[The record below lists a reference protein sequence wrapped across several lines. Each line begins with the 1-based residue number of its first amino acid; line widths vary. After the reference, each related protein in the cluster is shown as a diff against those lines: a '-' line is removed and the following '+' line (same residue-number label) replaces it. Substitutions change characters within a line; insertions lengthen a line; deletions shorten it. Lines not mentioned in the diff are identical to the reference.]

1 MSYFTQERILKIMSE
16 TENQIHQL
24 QQQQALTIQALA
36 ALLQGR
42 AVGADSTEAF
52 LYAIDPGLQGTLIL
66 DPPVAES
73 QLEELPKG

>member
-1 MSYFTQERILKIMSE
+1 MTE
-16 TENQIHQL
+16 TDNAIHQL
-24 QQQQALTIQALA
+24 QQQQALTVQALA

-42 AVGADSTEAF
+42 SVGADSLEAF
-52 LYAIDPGLQGTLIL
+52 LYAIDPGLQGTLAL